1 MGRLLVASAIALL
14 ILAIAGAAPR
24 DTVTPGAAPAK
35 AAPADSLHGKA
46 AAGKASTRDTA
57 RAKTPPGV
65 APEDVQPV
73 PFSHKIHAGSNRI
86 GCLMCH
92 AYAEHAPTAGIPSMG
107 RCAGC
112 HKFIDKNKPDVQTV
126 MTAFR
131 AGKPLLWS
139 RIYRLQ
145 DFVFFTHERHV
156 AAGLAC
162 QTCHGAVETMPVLTQ
177 ASPLTMGWCVD
188 CHRQKNAPTD
198 CLTCHR

>member
-1 MGRLLVASAIALL
+1 MARWLAASAIALL
-14 ILAIAGAAPR
+14 VLIAAGAAPR
-24 DTVTPGAAPAK
+24 DSVRHDPAPGETATRK
-35 AAPADSLHGKA
+35 AAHRGSGSREQAADA
-46 AAGKASTRDTA
+46 
-57 RAKTPPGV
+57 
-65 APEDVQPV
+65 QPV
-73 PFSHKIHAGSNRI
+73 PFSHKIHAGDNRI

-112 HKFIDKNKPDVQTV
+112 HKFIDKNKPDVQAV

-145 DFVFFTHERHV
+145 DFVFFTHARHV

-162 QTCHGAVETMPVLTQ
+162 QTCHGAVETMDVLRQ

-188 CHRQKNAPTD
+188 CHRARNVNTV
-198 CLTCHR
+198 CTLCHK